1 MAGAGPLKP
10 GSHTQVP
17 TGARWESKE
26 LGFVEKG
33 PGAPGD
39 LGQAWEGMHGEGS
52 PSQTPVETPG
62 PHQEMRGL
70 EPPLSQALQPRASAC
85 PDASLIFGL
94 KAPSCPEEGK
104 SCKVLGIR
112 TPA

>member
-1 MAGAGPLKP
+1 MGKQRAK
-10 GSHTQVP
+10 
-17 TGARWESKE
+17 KE
-26 LGFVEKG
+26 MGFVGKA
-33 PGAPGD
+33 PGAPRD

-52 PSQTPVETPG
+52 PSETPVATPG

-85 PDASLIFGL
+85 PDASLTFGL
-94 KAPSCPEEGK
+94 KAPSYPEEGK
-104 SCKVLGIR
+104 SGKVLGIR